1 MILWSFLFSWSH
13 KDSEWSV
20 RSCTWICFNR
30 LLFTSFIKGGI
41 PSLGFWADGHP
52 ILDRWHQ
59 WQFCWSHILPEY
71 ASQRYTELAFGSRV
85 NKKGLWESGFLV
97 LKGEGAHRRV
107 WLACVANSAGW
118 QGSDTCYSGVIRKYC
133 DLPDKENFWARGPY
147 SWDQIRKAL
156 LILPSVKTAHNVGLQ
171 FEGLHHSLFI
181 KHKQMSHIRKV
192 QERWCLAGK
201 D

>member
-1 MILWSFLFSWSH
+1 MILWSFLFSRSH

-20 RSCTWICFNR
+20 GSCTWICFNR

-41 PSLGFWADGHP
+41 PALGFWADGHP

-59 WQFCWSHILPEY
+59 WQFCWSSILPEY
-71 ASQRYTELAFGSRV
+71 ASRRHTELAFGSRV
-85 NKKGLWESGFLV
+85 NKKGLWESSFLV
-97 LKGEGAHRRV
+97 KGEGAHRRV

-118 QGSDTCYSGVIRKYC
+118 QGSDTCYSGVSRKYC
-133 DLPDKENFWARGPY
+133 DLPDKETFWARGPY
-147 SWDQIRKAL
+147 PWDQIRKAP
-156 LILPSVKTAHNVGLQ
+156 LILPSVKTAHNIEHQ
-171 FEGLHHSLFI
+171 FEGLHHNLFI

-192 QERWCLAGK
+192 QEQWCLAGK